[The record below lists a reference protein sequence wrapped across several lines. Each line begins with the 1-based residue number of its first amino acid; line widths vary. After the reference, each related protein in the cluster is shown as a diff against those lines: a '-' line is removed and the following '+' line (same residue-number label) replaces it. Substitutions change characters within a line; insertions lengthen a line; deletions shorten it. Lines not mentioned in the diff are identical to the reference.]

1 MVSYIKGS
9 KKMSGQLIAQNF
21 DISTHPIVFIITE
34 FKFEINDHMFSEHF
48 LGPWFH
54 LFWLAVWA
62 VECRDLSWLCLGEI
76 QFWVFIP
83 IMAQNRHIPSSW
95 HHILS
100 HITFDFLSYIPENN
114 EFVHLGH
121 PKFIMFSLKYI
132 PLFIFCSF

>member
-62 VECRDLSWLCLGEI
+62 VECRVSR
-76 QFWVFIP
+76 FILT
-83 IMAQNRHIPSSW
+83 MSSENQ
-95 HHILS
+95 
-100 HITFDFLSYIPENN
+100 FLSFSLNFGPKSPSCSTLSSHHNLYRLGFLIYRQRNF

-121 PKFIMFSLKYI
+121 H
-132 PLFIFCSF
+132 IFTFFHWNKLLH